1 MWAELRKYLFSRY
14 LNLLLV
20 FVPGVFLMEYVLHAG
35 AVWLFAASALA
46 IIPLAGV
53 LGDATEEVAGRMGP
67 VAGGLLSGTLGNATE
82 LIIALIAVRA
92 GELEVVKAS
101 ITGSILGNLLL
112 VFGLSVLLG
121 GIGREKQTFQR
132 TNAGVNTTML
142 FLAVCGLVMPA
153 VYDLAQYGT
162 LDHDDILVQQISLW
176 TAAVLIITYLASFI
190 FSFRTHKHLFHA
202 ESHGHGTM
210 SRKTAFVLMGVSTL
224 LIAVVSEVLVKQIE
238 AATQALGMTKFF
250 VGMIVVAVIGNA
262 AEHSAAVF
270 AARKDKMDLA
280 LTIAVGSSVQIALL
294 VAPVLVFASFLLG
307 HPMSLVFNGFEIV
320 ATILSVLIISE
331 VSSDGETNW
340 FEGVQLVALYVM
352 LAIVFYFVP
361 VAGGAKPA
369 VP

>member
-294 VAPVLVFASFLLG
+294 VAPLLVFSSHALG

-320 ATILSVLIISE
+320 SVILSVLI
-331 VSSDGETNW
+331 VSLVAMDGETNW
-340 FEGVQLVALYVM
+340 FEGVQLLAVYLI
-352 LAIVFYFVP
+352 LAIAFFFVP
-361 VAGGAKPA
+361 A
-369 VP
+369 

>member
-20 FVPGVFLMEYVLHAG
+20 FVPGVFLMEYVLHME

-112 VFGLSVLLG
+112 VFGLSVFLG
-121 GIGREKQTFQR
+121 GIGREKQIFQR

-153 VYDLAQYGT
+153 VYDLAEYGT

-210 SRKTAFVLMGVSTL
+210 SRKTAFMLMGVSTV

-250 VGMIVVAVIGNA
+250 VGMIVVAVVGNA

-320 ATILSVLIISE
+320 ATILSVLIIAQ

>member
-1 MWAELRKYLFSRY
+1 MWAELRKYLLSRY
-14 LNLLLV
+14 LNVLLV
-20 FVPGVFLMEYVLHAG
+20 FVPGVFLMEYVWHAG
-35 AVWLFAASALA
+35 PVWLFLASALA

-112 VFGLSVLLG
+112 VFGLSVFLG
-121 GIGREKQTFQR
+121 GIGREKQTFER

-190 FSFRTHKHLFHA
+190 FSFRTHKHLFHSEA
-202 ESHGHGTM
+202 HGHGTM
-210 SRKTAFVLMGVSTL
+210 SRTTAFTLMGVSTV
-224 LIAVVSEVLVKQIE
+224 LIAIVSEVLVHQIE

-250 VGMIVVAVIGNA
+250 VGMVVVAVVGNA

-294 VAPVLVFASFLLG
+294 VAPVLVFASFALG

-320 ATILSVLIISE
+320 ATILSVLIIAE

-361 VAGGAKPA
+361 VASGPKPA
-369 VP
+369 GP

>member
-1 MWAELRKYLFSRY
+1 MWAEVRKYLWSRP
-14 LNLLLV
+14 LNVLLLMVPAV
-20 FVPGVFLMEYVLHAG
+20 FVMELAHA
-35 AVWLFAASALA
+35 APVWLFLASALA
-46 IIPLAGV
+46 IVPLAGV

-82 LIIALIAVRA
+82 LIIALMAVKA

-112 VFGLSVLLG
+112 VFGLSVLVG
-121 GIGREKQTFQR
+121 GVGREKQTFER

-162 LDHDDILVQQISLW
+162 LEHDDPLVLQISLW
-176 TAAVLIITYLASFI
+176 TATVLILTYLASFI

-202 ESHGHGTM
+202 EAHGHSTM
-210 SRKTAFVLMGVSTL
+210 SRATAFTLMGVATL
-224 LIAVVSEVLVKQIE
+224 LIAVVSEVLVKQLE

-250 VGMIVVAVIGNA
+250 VGVIVVAVVGNA
-262 AEHSAAVF
+262 AEHSAAIF
-270 AARKDKMDLA
+270 AAKKDKMDLS

-307 HPMSLVFNGFEIV
+307 HPMSLVFNGYEIV

-331 VSSDGETNW
+331 VATDGETNW
-340 FEGVQLVALYVM
+340 FEGVQLVALYLM

-361 VAGGAKPA
+361 AKEAASRA

>member
-20 FVPGVFLMEYVLHAG
+20 FVPGVFLMEYVWHAS

-82 LIIALIAVRA
+82 LIIALIAVSA

-112 VFGLSVLLG
+112 VFGLSVFLG

-153 VYDLAQYGT
+153 VYDLAEYGT

-210 SRKTAFVLMGVSTL
+210 SRKTAFILMGVSTV

-294 VAPVLVFASFLLG
+294 VAPVLVFASFALG

-320 ATILSVLIISE
+320 ATILSVLIIAE